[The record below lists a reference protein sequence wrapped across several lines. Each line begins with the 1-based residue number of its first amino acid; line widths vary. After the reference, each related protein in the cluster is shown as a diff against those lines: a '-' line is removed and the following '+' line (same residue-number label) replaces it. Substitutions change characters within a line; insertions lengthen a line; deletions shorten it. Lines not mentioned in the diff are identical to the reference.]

1 LNRELQEKTNSLV
14 RNAPDEPVSLF
25 LTHLQL
31 IHFKNHSARE
41 LCFPT
46 DKILITGNNG
56 VGKTNLLDAIYFLS
70 LTKSA
75 FHSDKQIIQLGEKFC
90 RIEATFQVANTQKH
104 LVAIY
109 APPERKLFT
118 LNAYTY
124 ETLAEYIGQFP
135 VVLVAPNDTDLVR
148 EGSEE
153 RRRFF
158 DTLICQIDK
167 NYLQNLSLYNKIL
180 KQRNA
185 VLQQYK
191 SLKKPDYTL
200 IEVYDEQLLP
210 LMQKIAE
217 KRYEIS
223 QTVEPFLQGYYDF
236 IASNSEKVRLHYET
250 EVLRAD
256 FVKNFKANFTKDCL
270 FERTTMG
277 IHKDD
282 FDFFL
287 QENSLKKFGSQGQ
300 QKTFVIALKL
310 ATFKVLEKFLQKKP
324 ILLLDDILDKLD
336 EKRSQLLL
344 EKVSCSEFGQV
355 FVTEANRERVAL
367 INAHKQWYVQE
378 I

>member
-1 LNRELQEKTNSLV
+1 
-14 RNAPDEPVSLF
+14 LF

-31 IHFKNHSARE
+31 THFKNHSARE

-148 EGSEE
+148 QGSEE

-185 VLQQYK
+185 TLQQYK
-191 SLKKPDYTL
+191 HLKKPDYTL

-300 QKTFVIALKL
+300 QKTFVTALKL